1 MSESFLTI
9 LYGIVEGVTEFL
21 PISSTGHLLIAQ
33 HFFSAKA
40 DVFNIIIQAGA
51 VSAVVAIYWRRLLS
65 LCIGL
70 AQPENRD
77 YLLKLLASFGIT
89 VVGCYAARS
98 MLGMKLP
105 EVLEPVVGALVVG
118 ALLIFLAEHLLKN
131 RRPTETLSWNTAIW
145 VGVAQILAAIF
156 PGTSRSGATII
167 AAMFCGMSRPAA
179 TEFSFLLGIPTM
191 FAASAYAAIEAHQS
205 GQFDERLT
213 AELIVGFLIS
223 MLSAFIVV
231 KWLLKF
237 VRSHTFTPFAWYRIA
252 LGIVLII
259 LLAGEHT
266 PADLIHE

>member
-9 LYGIVEGVTEFL
+9 LYGIIEGVTEFL

-33 HFFSAKA
+33 HFFASKA
-40 DVFNIIIQAGA
+40 DAFNIIIQAGA
-51 VSAVVAIYWRRLLS
+51 VSAVVAIYWRRLLGF
-65 LCIGL
+65 CVGFMR
-70 AQPENRD
+70 PENRD
-77 YLLKLLASFGIT
+77 YLLKLAVSFAIT
-89 VVGCYAARS
+89 TAGCLIARK
-98 MLGMKLP
+98 MLGIKLP
-105 EVLEPVVGALVVG
+105 EVLEPVVGALLIG
-118 ALLIFLAEHLLKN
+118 ALLIFLAERLLKN
-131 RRPTETLSWNTAIW
+131 HRPTETLSWSTAIW
-145 VGVAQILAAIF
+145 VGVAQILAAVF

-213 AELIVGFLIS
+213 ADLIVGFIIS

-237 VRSHTFTPFAWYRIA
+237 VRSHTFTPFAWYRIG
-252 LGIVLII
+252 LGIVLVL

>member
-9 LYGIVEGVTEFL
+9 LYGILEGVTEFL

-33 HFFSAKA
+33 HFFEAKA
-40 DVFNIIIQAGA
+40 DAFNIIIQAGA
-51 VSAVVAIYWRRLLS
+51 VSAVVAIYWRRLLA
-65 LCIGL
+65 LCISFTR
-70 AQPENRD
+70 PENRD
-77 YLLKLLASFGIT
+77 YVLKLCVAFAVT
-89 VVGCYAARS
+89 MVGCLVARK
-98 MLGMKLP
+98 MLGIKLP
-105 EVLEPVVGALVVG
+105 EVLEPVVSALVIG
-118 ALLIFLAEHLLKN
+118 ALLIFLAERLLKH
-131 RRPTETLSWNTAIW
+131 RQPTETLTWSTAVW
-145 VGVAQILAAIF
+145 VGVAQILAAVC

-179 TEFSFLLGIPTM
+179 TEFSFLLSIPTM
-191 FAASAYAAIEAHQS
+191 FAASAYAALEAQQA

-213 AELIVGFLIS
+213 GDLIVGFIIS

-252 LGIVLII
+252 LGIVLVL

>member
-9 LYGIVEGVTEFL
+9 LYGILEGVTEFL
-21 PISSTGHLLIAQ
+21 PISSTGHLLIVQ
-33 HFFSAKA
+33 HFFAAKA
-40 DVFNIIIQAGA
+40 DAFNIIIQAGA
-51 VSAVVAIYWRRLLS
+51 VSAVVAIYWRRLLG

-70 AQPENRD
+70 ARPENRD
-77 YLLKLLASFGIT
+77 YLLKLGTSFAVTIA
-89 VVGCYAARS
+89 GCYIARS
-98 MLGMKLP
+98 KLGIKLP
-105 EVLEPVVGALVVG
+105 EVLEPVVGALLIG
-118 ALLIFLAEHLLKN
+118 ALLIFLAERLL
-131 RRPTETLSWNTAIW
+131 RHHRPTDSLSWSTAIW
-145 VGVAQILAAIF
+145 VGVAQILAAVF

-179 TEFSFLLGIPTM
+179 TEFSFLLSIPTM

-213 AELIVGFLIS
+213 ADLVVGFVIS

-237 VRSHTFTPFAWYRIA
+237 VRAHTFTPFAWYRIA
-252 LGIVLII
+252 LGIVLVL